1 MTRRPPRLVVGW
13 LLAAV
18 TLCAATP
25 VLAQRGATGPV
36 AELNTQARELSEL
49 SPEQSP
55 AVATK
60 ARAAAQAAGDAR
72 GEAEALNYIAYAHR
86 AQSMLAIARAE
97 ALESVRLYRTANDR
111 WGEAQG
117 YNTLGLIEADDGK
130 FADALAFHLKA
141 LEIREADGDK
151 EGLSYTFNNLGNIYR
166 NMGEFQKALDHHER
180 GLKLKVELGNKSSEA
195 YSHQNLGLVYFAMN
209 DYPKALAAYQRSLV
223 LREEL
228 GDTRAAA
235 ASLNAIGSVEVLS
248 NPAAAL
254 RTYER
259 ALTLRRKNNDLRGEM
274 ATELNIAD
282 VHRRMSRLGPAA
294 DAVGRA
300 MAVGEKIDAPLMQ
313 STALKA
319 LSEIDALRGDH
330 AAAYRHL
337 LEYQAAHDAIFNQQT
352 AERFHHL
359 ESAHEAERQQHQIRL
374 LERESELRESELR
387 ESELRSVRTSRM
399 MLNVIAGLVI
409 VSLLLLY
416 TRHRLKNE
424 SMVLRGLLPIC
435 AWCKKVRDDKG
446 YWTQVESYVA
456 NHSGAEF
463 THCICPSCV
472 DRVAADSSSDARA

>member
-1 MTRRPPRLVVGW
+1 MTRRPPRLVVGC
-13 LLAAV
+13 LLAAS

-25 VLAQRGATGPV
+25 VLAQRGATGPI
-36 AELNTQARELSEL
+36 AELNTRARELSEL
-49 SPEQSP
+49 SPEQSL

-72 GEAEALNYIAYAHR
+72 GEGEALNYIAYAHR

-97 ALESVRLYRTANDR
+97 ALDSVRLFRTANDR

-195 YSHQNLGLVYFAMN
+195 YSHQNLGLVYFAMK

-248 NPAAAL
+248 DPAAAL

-259 ALTLRRKNNDLRGEM
+259 ALTLRRKSNDLRGEM
-274 ATELNIAD
+274 ATELNLVD
-282 VHRRMSRLGPAA
+282 VHRRMNRLGPAA
-294 DAVGRA
+294 EAAGRA
-300 MAVGEKIDAPLMQ
+300 MAIGEKIDAPLMR
-313 STALKA
+313 SNALKA

-330 AAAYRHL
+330 ASAYRHV
-337 LEYQAAHDAIFNQQT
+337 LEYQVARDAILNQQT

-359 ESAHEAERQQHQIRL
+359 ESAHEAERQQQQIRL
-374 LERESELRESELR
+374 LERENDLRESG
-387 ESELRSVRTSRM
+387 LRSVRTSRM
-399 MLNVIAGLVI
+399 MLTVIAGLVI

-416 TRHRLKNE
+416 ARHRLKHE

-435 AWCKKVRDDKG
+435 TWCKKVRDDKG

-472 DRVAADSSSDARA
+472 ERVAADSSSDARA